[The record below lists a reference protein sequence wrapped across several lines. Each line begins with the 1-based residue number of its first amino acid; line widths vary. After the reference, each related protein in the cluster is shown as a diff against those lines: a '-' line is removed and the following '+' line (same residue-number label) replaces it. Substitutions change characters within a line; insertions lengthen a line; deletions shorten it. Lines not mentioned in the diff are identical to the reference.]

1 MYNFKSTCDEFHNSI
16 EEGMKEFLYAIV
28 LQKVL
33 HNLQGHK
40 NEKRMSEKE
49 SELEHLEEN
58 KLGCEFYT

>member
-1 MYNFKSTCDEFHNSI
+1 MQFLKSTCDEFHNLI

-33 HNLQGHK
+33 HNLEGHK
-40 NEKRMSEKE
+40 NEKRISEKE

-58 KLGCEFYT
+58 KLGCCEF